1 MAFTSRKFQGAGIV
15 SMRPY
20 GTTQALVDVGDVST
34 AVLGQETEQK
44 SLPNLRGGGGNSAS
58 TQRVTKRSL
67 KLGFQDW
74 CCERVLM
81 AMKGTATAIPAGAVA
96 AGTPEVVTAK
106 LGGIIRLA
114 YVDPTSIVVKKSDDS
129 VTYSIANGDY
139 TLTHNGIEIP
149 ATGSDIVDG
158 QSLNVSYSYSAQSLI
173 EAFTASDTYWEV
185 HIDGLNDAE
194 TGDKY
199 TIDFWKWQPSVP
211 DSLDLL
217 HTDYAILDIE
227 GELLTDSTKGSGV
240 SAIMRL
246 KQTTGS

>member
-20 GTTQALVDVGDVST
+20 GTTQAMVDVGDVGS
-34 AVLGQETEQK
+34 AILGQETEEK

-58 TQRVTKRSL
+58 SQRVSKRSL
-67 KLGFQDW
+67 TLGFQDW
-74 CCERVLM
+74 SSARVGM
-81 AMKGTATAIPAGAVA
+81 VFKGTTTAIPAGTVA
-96 AGTPEVVTAK
+96 GGSPEVVTAK
-106 LGGIIRLA
+106 LGVVIRLQ
-114 YVDPTSIVVKKSDDS
+114 YVDPSSIVVKKADDS
-129 VTYSIANGDY
+129 VTYTVADGDY

-149 ATGSDIVDG
+149 LTGSDIVDD
-158 QSLNVSYSYSAQSLI
+158 QALNISYSYSAQALI
-173 EAFTASDTYWEV
+173 EAFKASDTYWEV

-194 TGDKY
+194 SGDKY

-211 DSLDLL
+211 DSIDLL

-246 KQTTGS
+246 KQTT